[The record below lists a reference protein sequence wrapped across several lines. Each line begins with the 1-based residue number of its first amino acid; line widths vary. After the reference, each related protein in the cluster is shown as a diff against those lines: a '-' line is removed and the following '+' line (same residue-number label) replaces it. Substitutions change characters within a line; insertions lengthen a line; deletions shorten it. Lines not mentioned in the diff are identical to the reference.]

1 MHVEIVCLWPAHSPK
16 KINNWFCWRC
26 DTRRKQQSTETGAHE
41 QPIQGFFLDYH
52 ELRWPSLTD
61 CWPTLWSILRLIC
74 SFHLRDVY
82 GISVRWRCLSVDGN
96 HAMHFA
102 ISDLIPSQIGGQ
114 HETWLTMPITSRN
127 NSSNGHFIWI
137 AKPSLPP
144 QLYFASQIPWLTA
157 SIKVSSFT
165 SKSSREKYRM
175 FDKNSISTF
184 TSTALWFVW
193 RKLTADAQ

>member
-1 MHVEIVCLWPAHSPK
+1 MCLWPAHSPK

-26 DTRRKQQSTETGAHE
+26 DTRWKQQSTETGAHE
-41 QPIQGFFLDYH
+41 QPIQGFFFGLLWTSVAVVDG
-52 ELRWPSLTD
+52 LLAD
-61 CWPTLWSILRLIC
+61 DIMLWSILRLIC
-74 SFHLRDVY
+74 SFHLRNVY

-102 ISDLIPSQIGGQ
+102 ILDLIPSQIGGQ

-137 AKPSLPP
+137 AKPSLSP
-144 QLYFASQIPWLTA
+144 QLYFAWQIPWLTV

-193 RKLTADAQ
+193 RKLTANAQ